1 MNFTDIFIRRP
12 VLASVVS
19 LLILVIG
26 IRSFGSLQV
35 LAYPKTENGIVTVTT
50 SFPGADPDALAGFI
64 TTPIE
69 QAVAQANGI
78 DYMTS
83 TSANNTSTITVNL
96 RQNYD
101 TAKAA
106 AEINIKVNS
115 VLNQLPAGALQP
127 TITVKVGQ
135 TTDAMYLGFSS
146 KVLGTNQITDY
157 LQRVVQPRLQA
168 VPGVQTAELLGAEY
182 FALRAWLDPKK
193 LAGYGLTAADVATAL
208 SANDYISAIGNTKGQ
223 MVQVTLVSTTN
234 LHTLEEFKNL
244 VIKQVNGSNIRLS
257 DVATVELGSDS
268 YEANVA
274 FDGRKGVFVGIQV
287 APSAN
292 LLTVA
297 NGIKAVFPDIKAQ
310 LPQELNGII
319 VYDSTDYV
327 NSSIRE
333 VASTLIEA
341 LVIVMLVI
349 FAFLGSPRSV
359 VIPIVAIP
367 LSLVG
372 TFAIMLALGF
382 SINLLTLLALVLA
395 IGLVVDDAIIVVENV
410 NRHLEQGMAPVPA
423 AALAAR
429 ELGGPIIAMTVVL
442 LAVFLPIGFQGGLTG
457 ALFVE
462 FAFTLAGAVTV
473 SAIIAL
479 TLSPMMCSKLL
490 KPHQP
495 DAQDWESRLVR
506 SIDSRFGRVRSWYQ
520 RRLENTLRYTPV
532 TALFVVLILGSI
544 YYLYGHSK
552 SELAPQEDQGFVL
565 MQPTFAPNA
574 SLQQKI
580 LNDQAIFDLLTET
593 VHPQHIF
600 QIDSPAQS
608 ITGMALQPLGQ
619 RKMSSNE
626 IQQMVQQKTGSLAGA
641 RIAVFQPPS
650 LPGGAIGLPIQ
661 FAIQTTDPPSRLF
674 EVSSAFLDAARK
686 SQKFAFIDSDLKIDQ
701 PQSVIHIDREKAA
714 QLGLTMTQIGSALGN
729 LLGGGYVNY
738 FSMDTRSYKVIPQV
752 NRVSRL
758 NVDEVLKY
766 PIATI
771 GGVPIPLSTIATITS
786 ETVPESLNHF
796 QQVSAA
802 TLSGVTL
809 PFVSLDDGIKELQ
822 QIAKKTLPS
831 NYSIDYGGQARQ
843 YVQESGGIMVTFAL
857 AIIIVFLSLAALF
870 ESFRDP
876 FVILISVPMSI
887 AGALIFIA
895 LGINDVTINIYTE
908 VGLVTLMG
916 LISKH
921 GILIVE
927 VANAQQELGKSKYEA
942 IVEAA
947 GERLRP
953 ILMTTAAMV
962 LGVIPLVFAS
972 GAGAASRFAIGLV
985 ISTGLAIGTLFTLF
999 VVPGVYMLVGADH
1012 AKRRTPDPTAELG
1025 AQAPSLGTR

>member
-26 IRSFGSLQV
+26 IRSFSSLQV

-101 TAKAA
+101 TSKAA

-146 KVLGTNQITDY
+146 ATLGTNQITDY

-193 LAGYGLTAADVATAL
+193 LAGYGLSASDVATAL
-208 SANDYISAIGNTKGQ
+208 SANDYVSAIGNTKGQ

-257 DVATVELGSDS
+257 DVATVELGADS

-274 FDGRKGVFVGIQV
+274 FDGRKGVFIGIQV

-310 LPQELNGII
+310 LPHELNGII

-327 NSSIRE
+327 NSSIHE
-333 VASTLIEA
+333 VATTLIEA

-359 VIPIVAIP
+359 LIPVVAIP

-410 NRHLEQGMAPVPA
+410 NRHLEQGMAPIPA
-423 AALAAR
+423 AAQAAR
-429 ELGGPIIAMTVVL
+429 ELAGPIVAMTVVL

-473 SAIIAL
+473 SAVIAL

-495 DAQDWESRLVR
+495 NAQDWESRLVR
-506 SIDSRFGRVRSWYQ
+506 AIDTRFGKIRSGYQ
-520 RRLENTLRYTPV
+520 RLLQSTLRYTPV
-532 TALFVVLILGSI
+532 IAVFVVLILFSI
-544 YYLYGHSK
+544 VFLYRSAH

-580 LNDQAIFDLLTET
+580 LNDKAVFDLVTST
-593 VHPQHIF
+593 IHPDHVF

-608 ITGMALQPLGQ
+608 ITGMALQPLGP

-626 IQQMVQQKTGSLAGA
+626 IQQLLQQKTGSLAGA

-661 FAIQTTDPPSRLF
+661 FAIQTTDPPARLF
-674 EVSSAFLDAARK
+674 EVSSAFLDKARK
-686 SQKFAFIDSDLKIDQ
+686 SGMFAFIDSDLKIDQ
-701 PQSVIHIDREKAA
+701 PQSVINIDREKAA
-714 QLGLTMTQIGSALGN
+714 QLGLTMNQVGSALGS

-758 NVDEVLKY
+758 NVDDILKY

-771 GGVPIPLSTIATITS
+771 GGVSIPLSTIATVTS

-796 QQVSAA
+796 QQVTAA
-802 TLSGVTL
+802 TMSGVTL
-809 PFVSLDDGIKELQ
+809 PFVSLDDGIKKLQ
-822 QIAKKTLPS
+822 EIAKETLPS
-831 NYSIDYGGQARQ
+831 NYTIDYGGQARQ

-895 LGINDVTINIYTE
+895 LGVHGVTINIYTE

-942 IVEAA
+942 ILEAA

-972 GAGAASRFAIGLV
+972 GAGAASRFAIGLT
-985 ISTGLAIGTLFTLF
+985 ISTGLAIGTMFTLF

-1012 AKRRTPDPTAELG
+1012 SLRNKESLDG
-1025 AQAPSLGTR
+1025 ATQAQGI